1 VSDDSQTVISCL
13 RNEAKKFSVRVL
25 TQHKVVALSSVKTL
39 ESDIDSDSDS
49 DSDSDDDSD
58 KHRWELHCSS
68 DAQESITTIAAD
80 CVIVATGSSRQGYDL
95 LRSVGHSIVAPVP
108 SLFSFAVKDDALKQ
122 LAGTSVTN
130 AKVKL
135 LLSKDFI
142 KSDEGQALG
151 LHRAKFVKAL
161 ETEGPLLVT
170 HQGLSGP
177 GVLRLSS
184 FGARVL
190 AALQY
195 SFRVEVNWVHGLDV
209 DREEMLSLL
218 LEDKHTQSRQN
229 VFSTFP
235 SRLSTSEKK
244 SKVATTTTTT
254 TTETAPYLSKRLW
267 AFFLHRAGVQ
277 DRQTKWGDLS
287 KAQTMRLADELC
299 RGEYSVSGRGQFK
312 EEFVTAG
319 GVNLDEVDFNTFGS
333 KKASGLFIC
342 GEALNVDGVTGGYN
356 FQNAWTSGHTA
367 GAAAARYML

>member
-1 VSDDSQTVISCL
+1 L
-13 RNEAKKFSVRVL
+13 RKEAKKFGVRVL
-25 TQHKVVALSSVKTL
+25 TQHKVVALSSVKSL
-39 ESDIDSDSDS
+39 GSDGDG
-49 DSDSDDDSD
+49 DSD
-58 KHRWELHCSS
+58 KHCWELHCSN
-68 DAQESITTIAAD
+68 DAQATTTTIAAE
-80 CVIVATGSSRQGYDL
+80 CVIIATGSSRQGYDL

-135 LLSKDFI
+135 LLSKEFI

-151 LHRAKFVKAL
+151 LHRAKFIKAL

-190 AALQY
+190 AALRY
-195 SFRVEVNWVHGLDV
+195 SFRVEVNWVHGMDV
-209 DREEMLSLL
+209 DREEMLALL
-218 LEDKHTQSRQN
+218 LEDKHTLSRQN
-229 VFSTFP
+229 VFTTFP
-235 SRLSTSEKK
+235 ARLLGVSTSEKH
-244 SKVATTTTTT
+244 SKAVTTK
-254 TTETAPYLSKRLW
+254 TTETVPYLSKRLW

-299 RGEYSVSGRGQFK
+299 RGEYYVSGRGQFK

-319 GVNLDEVDFNTFGS
+319 GADLDEVDFDTFGS
-333 KKASGLFIC
+333 KKARGLFIC
-342 GEALNVDGVTGGYN
+342 GEALDVDGVTGGYN

-367 GAAAARYML
+367 GAAAARYVL